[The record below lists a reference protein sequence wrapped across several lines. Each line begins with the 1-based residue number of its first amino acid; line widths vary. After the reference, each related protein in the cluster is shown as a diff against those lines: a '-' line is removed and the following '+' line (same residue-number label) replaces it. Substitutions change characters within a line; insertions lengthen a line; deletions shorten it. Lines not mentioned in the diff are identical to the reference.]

1 MKTPKEDPADK
12 AARERERRLSEL
24 DRNAAAQKNAG
35 GLSTDLRSV
44 YGLRSMSLFGT
55 AGPTIGATPLPS
67 PGLPPTLRAKQKDD
81 RGAREREKSR

>member
-1 MKTPKEDPADK
+1 MKSPREDPADK

-24 DRNAAAQKNAG
+24 DRNTAAQKNAG

-55 AGPTIGATPLPS
+55 PGKPGPAAPTTPTTPIV
-67 PGLPPTLRAKQKDD
+67 PKVRKRDD
-81 RGAREREKSR
+81 RR